1 MGVELRRTDAI
12 GAVIWLSLAGA
23 VFVLSAEFP
32 AGPGETGPAFYPRVI
47 AGLIALFAVVQLV
60 RSLAGDDRRS
70 HEITLGSTRRVVGV
84 TVAVLAYV
92 LLLPWLGFV
101 VATVLFLIV
110 GMRYSGVASPLRIA
124 VVAVGLTLG
133 LHYVF
138 GVFLRIPLPESPFYS
153 VARLLPA
160 LVGVAP

>member
-1 MGVELRRTDAI
+1 MGVELRHTDAL
-12 GAVIWLSLAGA
+12 GAGLWLLLAGA
-23 VFVLSAEFP
+23 VFALSAGFP

-60 RSLAGDDRRS
+60 RSLAGDPRA

-84 TVAVLAYV
+84 AVGVLAYV

-101 VATVLFLIV
+101 VATALFLVV
-110 GMRYSGVASPLRIA
+110 GMRYSGVDSPLRIG

-160 LVGVAP
+160 LVGAF